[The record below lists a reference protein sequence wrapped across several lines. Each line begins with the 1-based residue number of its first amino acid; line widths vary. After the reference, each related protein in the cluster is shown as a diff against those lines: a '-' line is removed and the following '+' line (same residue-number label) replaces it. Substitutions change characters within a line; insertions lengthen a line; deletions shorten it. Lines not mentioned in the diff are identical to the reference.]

1 MTFDAHKDRTALRLR
16 LYENG
21 FTPLANR
28 RKMCLIKGWNSLE
41 VTPDLINSRD
51 WVRSKSFMDTGIRCG
66 DVIALDWDIDDKDLL
81 NDLLDA
87 VVAEGLVAE
96 SPFVR
101 VGMPPRELWV
111 YRTAEKIGKRTTGHF
126 MPPGAAEDH
135 KGFAVEILGTGCQ
148 FAAYGQRDANTAY
161 SWPEKSLLDASY
173 MDLPEI
179 SRAQVDAIRDFCT
192 AFFTDRGL
200 ERRSPGGGTDAGYSH
215 VYDLTPDMIFDV
227 QDMGEMSV
235 TEIVDALRH
244 APEDEVL
251 RCKVD
256 ALRPTGGSWAGMVS
270 LVNDSLC
277 LSDHGT
283 YTSHFMKD
291 EDIDAA
297 TAKLGALLAERFPK
311 VEAPEPVVIENLRMD
326 PLWPLD
332 TNLAIA
338 LQRYVYVENDSLVCD
353 LGQPFLTQKMGAL
366 HDTLAPFRE
375 VKQGP
380 KGGDVVTRLSDL
392 WREHHR
398 RLTVATMQMR
408 PDRPGPLYTENG
420 VLHVNTYRP
429 MQFAAGG
436 DASVGLAM
444 IANLLPIAE
453 ERQFFLQW
461 LSYKIQHPEVPGP
474 AVIMVARDSYGTGR
488 GSLIALMTDIFGDD
502 YVAPVDFP
510 TLVGQGT
517 QSQYNEWQSNSLLVV
532 VDEAKETA
540 SGLTSWQVR
549 SNAYEHLKT
558 VVDPAT
564 RNLHI
569 KRKGVKNTRERTYAS
584 IFIATN
590 HADAFVI
597 PANDRRIAV
606 LENGQPMPAEYWA
619 AFHAWRRD
627 KANIG
632 AFVAA
637 LKQIDLS
644 AYNPYIAPPMT
655 AAKAEMVEAGASDL
669 DRAFAAALHGVTN
682 TLVVKE
688 QIILKIEDW
697 LVENT
702 AEVPDDWQ
710 RMVERLLLRKS
721 RMVPKGHPDRVKID
735 GRTRALRVI
744 GRVDTGI
751 FNTPETVVAEVLRNG
766 PVSRQVASS
775 GKVVAFPQRG

>member
-1 MTFDAHKDRTALRLR
+1 MTDFDARKDRTALRLK

-21 FTPLANR
+21 FTPLANKS
-28 RKMCLIKGWNSLE
+28 KMCLIKGWSTLE
-41 VTPDLINSRD
+41 VTPELIQSKA
-51 WVRSKSFMDTGIRCG
+51 WARSKFFLDTGIRCG

-148 FAAYGQRDANTAY
+148 FAAYGQRDDTTDY
-161 SWPEKSLLDASY
+161 TWPVKSLVDVQY
-173 MDLPEI
+173 MDLPVLTK
-179 SRAQVDAIRDFCT
+179 AQADTLKDFCV
-192 AFFTDRGL
+192 AFFDAKKL
-200 ERRSPGGGTDAGYSH
+200 ERRSPGGGTDAGYTH
-215 VYDLTPDMIFDV
+215 AYDLTPDMVFDV
-227 QDMGEMSV
+227 QDMGEMTV
-235 TEIVDALRH
+235 TEIAEALHH
-244 APEDEVL
+244 APPEEVL
-251 RCKVD
+251 RCTVET
-256 ALRPTGGSWAGMVS
+256 LRPTGGSWAGMIS
-270 LVNDSLC
+270 LVGDSVC

-283 YTSHFMKD
+283 YTSHFMEG
-291 EDIDAA
+291 EDGVAA
-297 TAKLGALLAERFPK
+297 TAKLGALLAERFPA
-311 VEAPEPVVIENLRMD
+311 VTAPDPALTDLRMD

-398 RLTVATMQMR
+398 RLTAATMQMR

-429 MQFAAGG
+429 MDYATTG
-436 DASVGLAM
+436 DASGGMMM
-444 IANLLPIAE
+444 IANLLPIDE
-453 ERQFFLQW
+453 ERKFFLQW
-461 LSYKIQHPEVPGP
+461 LSYKVQHPEVPGP

-488 GSLIALMTDIFGDD
+488 GSLIALMTDIFGED

-532 VDEAKETA
+532 VDEAKEATG
-540 SGLTSWQVR
+540 GLSSWQVR
-549 SNAYEHLKT
+549 ANAYEHLKT